1 MSAVRESFES
11 VAVSTRMRLA
21 RNFADYPFPGRLLKD
36 AHAEEQA
43 QEIVRLISASLSRI
57 DQFTLYE
64 MKHITAERTAFL
76 LERNL
81 ISPRSFPPMRS
92 SPSCSTRK
100 ITSANSIS

>member
-1 MSAVRESFES
+1 MSGIRETFES

-36 AHAEEQA
+36 SHAEEQA
-43 QEIVRLISASLSRI
+43 QEIVRLIASSLAKV

-64 MKHITAERTAFL
+64 MKNVSDERMAYL

-81 ISPRSFPPMRS
+81 I
-92 SPSCSTRK
+92 
-100 ITSANSIS
+100 